1 MMRIITLIYMTFI
14 TLNVFSQNDYFKIK
28 EGSFTHV
35 VGAVM
40 DDAKDHTDVDD
51 KPMALFKI
59 STENIND
66 EERHKLYFTGNR
78 VTEISD
84 KVYKTGSVWIYITA
98 EHSDF
103 LEIRHPD
110 YGITRFYFPESL
122 CDFCTYEMVLQYNNI
137 QNSNLYNNFLTI
149 ITEPDNADIYIDGEY
164 VGKSPK
170 SISSI
175 KNDKHELKLLKQG
188 YMSISKEIILD
199 TDETVII
206 NEKLEPVEEVIITTE
221 QKSDKIY
228 VDNVLVGISPVTIE
242 LTYGSHDV
250 KAERNGKI
258 ISKIIYI
265 SQDSGD
271 EVFKLMFGDNQTFA
285 VKGVFFDMVFVKGG
299 TFKMGCNDRDADESE
314 FPVHDVTLNDYYI
327 GETEITQKLWKAVMG
342 YNPSE
347 NVGDNYPVENVTWI
361 ECNDF
366 INELNRLT
374 GMNFRLPT
382 EAEWEYAPKGG
393 AASEKFK
400 YSGSNRIREV
410 ACYYNNSK
418 HNSCSVKSKL
428 PNELGIY
435 DMSGN
440 VWEWCYDR
448 YDMYKR
454 EAQINPLGA
463 SVGIYRVNRGGCF
476 YSGAIYCRNTNRNY
490 NPQDTRNDYIGFRL
504 ALSL

>member
-84 KVYKTGSVWIYITA
+84 
-98 EHSDF
+98 
-103 LEIRHPD
+103 
-110 YGITRFYFPESL
+110 
-122 CDFCTYEMVLQYNNI
+122 NI

-188 YMSISKEIILD
+188 YMSISKEITLD

-206 NEKLEPVEEVIITTE
+206 NEKLEPVKEVIITTE

-228 VDNVLVGISPVTIE
+228 VDNVLVRISSVTIE

-258 ISKIIYI
+258 ISKIINI

-285 VKGVFFDMVFVKGG
+285 VNGVCFDMVFVKGG

-382 EAEWEYAPKGG
+382 EAEWEYAAKGG